1 MKKIRKI
8 WNNII
13 CPAIDIT
20 VEVLG
25 IGFAVIGLPILA
37 ILIFG

>member
-8 WNNII
+8 WNKII
-13 CPAIDIT
+13 VPTIDIT
-20 VEVLG
+20 AEVLG

>member
-1 MKKIRKI
+1 MKKFRKI
-8 WNNII
+8 WNKII
-13 CPAIDIT
+13 VPAIDIT